1 MSTQVQIRRGNTAQT
16 ATFTGAVA
24 ELTVDTDKEVVVVH
38 DGVTAGGYPLARESA
53 LTSNQIFS
61 QASFNTANA
70 AFAAANSAGS
80 YANSAFLIANS
91 AAAYSNTVNNTQN
104 NSITA
109 AFTAANSAGVY
120 ANGAFVA
127 ANTADNKGTSAGVY
141 ANGAFAAAN
150 NEAGVNLT
158 QNNSI
163 TAGFTAANSAGVYAN
178 GAFARAN
185 NSLNANTGGIITG
198 DLTVTQNL
206 SVGNLFVSGQT
217 FSVSAGTIVANDTL
231 IILGSGNYFSD
242 TKDIGIAGHYNDGT
256 NAHSGLIRDVGT
268 KEWYLFKGY
277 TPEIDANNNVI
288 INDNSFEVDT
298 LNANIK
304 STTITIKGIDVLPR
318 TNIIFDSVNASF
330 TAANSAGVYANGA
343 FATANNE
350 AGVNLTQNNSITA
363 AFTAANSAG
372 VYANGA
378 FATANSADTKATSA
392 GVYANGAFVAANT
405 ADVKATSAGIY
416 ANGAFAAANA
426 ANATDNTQNNSITA
440 AFTAANSAGIYA
452 NGAFAQANTDFTNI
466 TISPSQAYGNATH
479 IPIVTVSANGRINAI
494 STVAVTATDPSAIA
508 FAIALG

>member
-1 MSTQVQIRRGNTAQT
+1 M
-16 ATFTGAVA
+16 
-24 ELTVDTDKEVVVVH
+24 
-38 DGVTAGGYPLARESA
+38 
-53 LTSNQIFS
+53 
-61 QASFNTANA
+61 
-70 AFAAANSAGS
+70 
-80 YANSAFLIANS
+80 
-91 AAAYSNTVNNTQN
+91 
-104 NSITA
+104 
-109 AFTAANSAGVY
+109 
-120 ANGAFVA
+120 
-127 ANTADNKGTSAGVY
+127 
-141 ANGAFAAAN
+141 
-150 NEAGVNLT
+150 
-158 QNNSI
+158 
-163 TAGFTAANSAGVYAN
+163 
-178 GAFARAN
+178 
-185 NSLNANTGGIITG
+185 
-198 DLTVTQNL
+198 
-206 SVGNLFVSGQT
+206 
-217 FSVSAGTIVANDTL
+217 SAGTIVANDTI

-343 FATANNE
+343 FAA
-350 AGVNLTQNNSITA
+350 
-363 AFTAANSAG
+363 
-372 VYANGA
+372 
-378 FATANSADTKATSA
+378 ANSADTKATSA
-392 GVYANGAFVAANT
+392 GVYANGAFVTANT

-452 NGAFAQANTDFTNI
+452 NGAFARANTDFTNI